1 MSDQLTE
8 EQIAEYK
15 NAYKSFAKDDDSP
28 VLNKDIGTLIRSLG
42 YFPTEAEIA
51 SYIEEADAEGMG
63 WVDVAEFLTI
73 MAGKVKEPVDTED
86 TIKEAF
92 RVFDKESNGFIAA
105 AELRQVMTSIGE
117 SLTEEE
123 VEEMIR
129 NADMDGDGQIN
140 YEDFVT
146 RMMTK
151 Q

>member
-28 VLNKDIGTLIRSLG
+28 VLNKDLGTLIRSLG

-92 RVFDKESNGFIAA
+92 RVFDKDSNGFIAA

-129 NADMDGDGQIN
+129 SADMDGDGQIN

-146 RMMTK
+146 RMMAK

>member
-28 VLNKDIGTLIRSLG
+28 VLNKDLGTLIRSLG

-92 RVFDKESNGFIAA
+92 RVFDKDSNGFIAA

-129 NADMDGDGQIN
+129 SADMDGDGQIN

-146 RMMTK
+146 RMMAK
-151 Q
+151 